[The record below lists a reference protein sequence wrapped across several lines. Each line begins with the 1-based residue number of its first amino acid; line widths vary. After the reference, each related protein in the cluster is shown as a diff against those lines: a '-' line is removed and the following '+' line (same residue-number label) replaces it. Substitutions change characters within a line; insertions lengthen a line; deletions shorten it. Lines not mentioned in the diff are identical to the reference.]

1 MCITIPGRI
10 LSISEDNVAII
21 DVFGTKRE
29 AYLDLIDEPV
39 KVGDYVICHVGYAI
53 ERLDEKIALEK
64 LAFLKEVI
72 ENEIY

>member
-1 MCITIPGRI
+1 MCIAIPGRI